1 MRFSFFMNQI
11 KNLMSCHIIIVYVLL
26 CKNYYVTLSYLFI
39 ILNLEVSNLISKLFL
54 HIFSKLKS
62 NITYVKNNYLEYL
75 QNNMQ

>member
-1 MRFSFFMNQI
+1 MNQI

-39 ILNLEVSNLISKLFL
+39 TLNLEVSNLISKLFL

>member
-1 MRFSFFMNQI
+1 MNQI

>member
-1 MRFSFFMNQI
+1 
-11 KNLMSCHIIIVYVLL
+11 MSCHIIIVYVLL